1 MNIEKAIAREQK
13 RIDYVN
19 KYNKENYD
27 RVSVLLPKGTKERV
41 AQTGE
46 TMNSFLKR
54 IVLDELD
61 RLGV

>member
-13 RIDYVN
+13 RIKYVN
-19 KYNKENYD
+19 EYNKENYD

-41 AQTGE
+41 AKTGE
-46 TMNSFLKR
+46 SMNSLLKR
-54 IVLDELD
+54 IVLEELD